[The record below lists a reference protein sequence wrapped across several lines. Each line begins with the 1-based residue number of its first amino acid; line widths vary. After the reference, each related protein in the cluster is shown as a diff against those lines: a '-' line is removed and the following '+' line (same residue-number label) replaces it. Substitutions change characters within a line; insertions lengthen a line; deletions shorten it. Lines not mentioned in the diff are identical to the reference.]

1 MKIKF
6 FLLTFLVLF
15 SRGCDFYSTSLWFF
29 DNPTGETNPL
39 YRYFGV
45 GWSGLVIA
53 NVIIVGFIIYAFYY
67 YSFKYSHFKLVSKP
81 EKLTDFV
88 SEMYF
93 NEKGRFLEIFYTT
106 PKNKKMLLAHAGYV
120 SIRLVIFASF
130 LATIHNLCQFYNVA
144 IYNSYRE
151 IVQRP
156 RFVIYGLMILSL
168 FYFTYRLWRRE
179 YKLSINSF

>member
-45 GWSGLVIA
+45 G
-53 NVIIVGFIIYAFYY
+53 
-67 YSFKYSHFKLVSKP
+67 
-81 EKLTDFV
+81 
-88 SEMYF
+88 
-93 NEKGRFLEIFYTT
+93 
-106 PKNKKMLLAHAGYV
+106 
-120 SIRLVIFASF
+120 
-130 LATIHNLCQFYNVA
+130 

>member
-45 GWSGLVIA
+45 GWSGLIFT
-53 NVIIVGFIIYAFYY
+53 NVIIVGLIIYAFYY
-67 YSFKYSHFKLVSKP
+67 YSFKYSHLMKVSKP
-81 EKLTDFV
+81 DKLTDFV

-106 PKNKKMLLAHAGYV
+106 PKNKNMLLAHAGYV
-120 SIRLVIFASF
+120 LIRFVIFASF
-130 LATIHNLCQFYNVA
+130 L
-144 IYNSYRE
+144 S
-151 IVQRP
+151 
-156 RFVIYGLMILSL
+156 S
-168 FYFTYRLWRRE
+168 
-179 YKLSINSF
+179 

>member
-88 SEMYF
+88 SEMYS
-93 NEKGRFLEIFYTT
+93 IDQA
-106 PKNKKMLLAHAGYV
+106 PKRGK
-120 SIRLVIFASF
+120 
-130 LATIHNLCQFYNVA
+130 
-144 IYNSYRE
+144 
-151 IVQRP
+151 
-156 RFVIYGLMILSL
+156 
-168 FYFTYRLWRRE
+168 
-179 YKLSINSF
+179 